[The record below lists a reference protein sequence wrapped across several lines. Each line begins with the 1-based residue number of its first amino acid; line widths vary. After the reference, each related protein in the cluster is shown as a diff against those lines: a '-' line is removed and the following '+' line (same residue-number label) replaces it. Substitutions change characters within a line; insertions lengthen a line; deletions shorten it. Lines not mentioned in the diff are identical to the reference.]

1 MQETLMV
8 VESVVLTVV
17 VGLLLRGPA
26 KRRWKRWQEGQRG
39 KPKKRPY
46 TLRPRSPKDCLD
58 CRVEAQLKLPEVT
71 RTTQAWSAVKSP
83 RGRPK
88 TYDSDGQACMNRV
101 CKYYGDTDGL
111 HHALRRDGSRNKCE
125 ATPQWECGACLS
137 QHTARLGTPM
147 YGLKTPSERVK
158 LATHLAMKGNS
169 IADISEVLG
178 HSPTTITR
186 WLDRG
191 GIHSDRLHER
201 DFKGLRCGHIQ
212 LAELVGKVRRWGR
225 RVWVWVAQDAQSKAW
240 LAWWVGRRKQA
251 DAHRLIHRVKA
262 VQADDHVPAYS
273 SDGLNQYFYGLTAHY
288 GQWVAEEGRRKP
300 VWKMLPQLLYGQL
313 RKRKRGYRLKHVY
326 TKMLC
331 GARAMMEATLQAL
344 ALSGQIQ
351 TAFVERLNLTIR
363 HLLAALR
370 RRTWAVAYTERSLR
384 RRVALAAA
392 YYNYCRTHQSLRVAM
407 GAGRY
412 RGRTPAMALGVT
424 GHCWSVL
431 EFLTHPVY

>member
-1 MQETLMV
+1 MQEALIV

-17 VGLLLRGPA
+17 VGLLLKGPA
-26 KRRWKRWQEGQRG
+26 KRRWQRWQEGRRG

-46 TLRPRSPKDCLD
+46 TLRPRTPKDCLD

-71 RTTQAWSAVKSP
+71 RATQAWSEVKSP

-88 TYDSDGQACMNRV
+88 TYDSDGQACMNRA
-101 CKYYGDTDGL
+101 CRYYRDTDGL
-111 HHALRRDGSRNKCE
+111 HHALRRDGRRNKCE

-137 QHTARLGTPM
+137 KHTARLGTPL
-147 YGLKTPSERVK
+147 YRLKTSSERVK

-178 HSPTTITR
+178 HSQTTVAR

-191 GIHSDRLHER
+191 GVHSDRLHER

-212 LAELVGKVRRWGR
+212 LDELVGKVRRWGR
-225 RVWVWVAQDAQSKAW
+225 RVWVWVAQDVKTKAW

-251 DAHRLIHRVKA
+251 DAHRLIHQVKA
-262 VQADDHVPAYS
+262 VQAEDHVPAYS

-288 GQWVAEEGRRKP
+288 GQWVEEEGRRNP
-300 VWKMLPQLLYGQL
+300 VWQVRPALLYGQL

-331 GARAMMEATLQAL
+331 GARAVMEATLQAL
-344 ALSGQIQ
+344 GLSGGIQ
-351 TAFVERLNLTIR
+351 TSYVERLNLTIR
-363 HLLAALR
+363 HLVAALR

-384 RRVALAAA
+384 RRVSLAAA

-407 GAGRY
+407 GAGRCQ
-412 RGRTPAMALGVT
+412 GRTPAMALGVT